1 MMLREAEVPG
11 RLDARRHSG
20 PDASRSSGPHLLHH
34 RPSAEDRH
42 DAPEVVRQHMKAHLS
57 ADMLAGFHQEV
68 RRAHPEL
75 QRAKWM
81 LDGLTAYAHHVRLL
95 VKPLLHRFNDGL
107 MLPALYAA
115 SLFA

>member
-1 MMLREAEVPG
+1 MRTWRSGDDLRTQSPG
-11 RLDARRHSG
+11 SMA
-20 PDASRSSGPHLLHH
+20 
-34 RPSAEDRH
+34 
-42 DAPEVVRQHMKAHLS
+42 M
-57 ADMLAGFHQEV
+57 

>member
-42 DAPEVVRQHMKAHLS
+42 DAPEVVRQHMKAHLYERVPFEQALVCSGKQVDRGSISGLVAALS
-57 ADMLAGFHQEV
+57 AA
-68 RRAHPEL
+68 AHYEI
-75 QRAKWM
+75 R
-81 LDGLTAYAHHVRLL
+81 
-95 VKPLLHRFNDGL
+95 
-107 MLPALYAA
+107 
-115 SLFA
+115 